1 MSAVY
6 LDHAATSPILP
17 EVLQVMQETEQH
29 YFGNAS
35 SIHRFGR
42 DARHQ
47 IEHSRM
53 ILAESIG
60 AKEREIVFTSG
71 GTEAVNLAII
81 GTALR
86 RKEKGRHI
94 VTTAIEHH
102 AVLRACKFL
111 ETVGFDVTYVPVNEQ
126 GVVRSEDVL
135 AAVREDTILVSVM
148 LVNNEIG
155 TRQPVSKIGK
165 ALQGTDVLLHTDA
178 VQAYGMLRL
187 HVNEL
192 YVDLL
197 SVSAHK
203 MNGPKGIG
211 FLYVKEGVSISPILF
226 GGEQE
231 NKRRAGTENVAGIV
245 GFQKAVEYSQI
256 TLEKRRAQYASF
268 RTKMLDIFREHEI
281 SFIVNGETEDTM
293 PHILNVSFP
302 NTTSEALLVRLD
314 LAGVA
319 ASSGSACTAGTLE
332 PSHVLQVMFGENKER
347 VQSAIRFSFG
357 VGNTLEEIET
367 AAYETVQAV
376 KQMTGR

>member
-111 ETVGFDVTYVPVNEQ
+111 ETIGFDVTYVPVNDQ

-155 TRQPVSKIGK
+155 TRQPVYKIGK
-165 ALQGTDVLLHTDA
+165 ALRGTDVLLHTDA

-376 KQMTGR
+376 KQMTRR

>member
-102 AVLRACKFL
+102 AVLHACKFL
-111 ETVGFDVTYVPVNEQ
+111 ETIGFDVTYVPVNDQ

-155 TRQPVSKIGK
+155 TRQPVYKIGK
-165 ALQGTDVLLHTDA
+165 ALRGTDVLLHTDA

>member
-42 DARHQ
+42 EARHQ

-53 ILAESIG
+53 MMAESIG

-187 HVNEL
+187 HVNKL

-332 PSHVLQVMFGENKER
+332 PSHVLQVMFGENEER

>member
-42 DARHQ
+42 EARHQ

-187 HVNEL
+187 HVNKL

-332 PSHVLQVMFGENKER
+332 PSHVLQAMFGENEER

-376 KQMTGR
+376 KQMTRR

>member
-42 DARHQ
+42 EARHQ

-53 ILAESIG
+53 MMAESIG

-187 HVNEL
+187 HVNKL

-245 GFQKAVEYSQI
+245 GFQKAVELSQA